1 VRQQTSFSKRLT
13 LKKNFRLYAI
23 LDRELSG
30 NRDII
35 KITRQIIRGRP
46 DVIQLRAKKSSTKEI
61 IKMGKVIRKL
71 TKKANVTFIINDRV
85 DVVKACSADGVHLG
99 GDDLPVKVA
108 RSILGEDKIIGVSA
122 HNISQVIKA
131 EKEGADYISIGPI
144 FPTEIKPHLPVVG
157 VEFIKKIKKIIKI
170 PFVTIGGINQAN
182 IKRVLRAGAERVA
195 VCRAII
201 CASDSYLAT
210 KALRQILSS
219 YEKL

>member
-1 VRQQTSFSKRLT
+1 M
-13 LKKNFRLYAI
+13 I

-46 DVIQLRAKKSSTKEI
+46 DIIQLRAKKSSTKEI

-71 TKKANVTFIINDRV
+71 TKKASVPFIINDRV
-85 DVVKACSADGVHLG
+85 DISLACDADGVHLG

-108 RSILGEDKIIGVSA
+108 RSILGEDKIIGVST
-122 HNISQVIKA
+122 HSISQAIKA

-144 FPTEIKPHLPVVG
+144 FPTELKPHLPVVG

-170 PFVTIGGINQAN
+170 PFVIIGGINQIN
-182 IKRVLRAGAERVA
+182 IRKALRAGAERVA

-210 KALRQILSS
+210 RYFHSILRKVI
-219 YEKL
+219 